1 MIIYLCNG
9 QDPKCKASENCNVNN
24 PTGLCKHT
32 TNHLYSKNDPEI
44 FAEAL
49 KNPNKWEKTYGAG
62 DTPNYWEKEE
72 GEE

>member
-9 QDPKCKASENCNVNN
+9 QDPKCKASDNCNV
-24 PTGLCKHT
+24 
-32 TNHLYSKNDPEI
+32 NHLYSKNNPEI

-49 KNPNKWEKTYGAG
+49 KNPDKWEKTYGAG